1 MSVTDD
7 ETGADASNND
17 APNPGASAPDPPN
30 DATAQTESTYEADRA
45 TRLARRRGRWRRRA
59 VVTSAALVVIVAG
72 AAGTYAAVANSQSSA
87 AARPD
92 DSTLPAPS
100 TTRSTTS
107 TSRAPTTT
115 TSTIPKVV
123 EPKDEVLPDPGN
135 GIRWGNS
142 GAGVLAYEARL
153 KALHFDPGKVD
164 GYFDQDMQ
172 YAVTTLQKYVGLPR
186 TGVINNAVD
195 FALTHFRYTPAE
207 AKSEPDRV
215 EIDLDKQTL
224 TLYTNWQPQLLTT
237 TSTGSGEHFCGGV
250 DGCQYAIT
258 PVGHFHFYELHR
270 GWQKGKLGTMWN
282 PYYFNGSDAVH
293 GLASVPTYPASHGC
307 ARIPM
312 HVADYFYTLVHQGE
326 SVFVFGTPKK
336 AGNGYIGPAP
346 TTAPTTASTTTTTAP
361 KTKTTT
367 TTVKKPKPTTTTV
380 KPKATTS
387 TT

>member
-1 MSVTDD
+1 LPVTAD
-7 ETGADASNND
+7 ETGADDASNPAKD
-17 APNPGASAPDPPN
+17 VTSEGEAA
-30 DATAQTESTYEADRA
+30 YEADRA
-45 TRLARRRGRWRRRA
+45 TRLALRRGRWRRRA
-59 VVTSAALVVIVAG
+59 VGTLVALIVIAGG
-72 AAGTYAAVANSQSSA
+72 AAGTYAAVSNSQASG
-87 AARPD
+87 AARAVV
-92 DSTLPAPS
+92 STLPAPS

-107 TSRAPTTT
+107 TTRAPTTT

-142 GAGVLAYEARL
+142 GASVLRYEARL
-153 KALHFDPGKVD
+153 KALHFDPGKID

-172 YAVTTLQKYVGLPR
+172 YAVSTLQKYVGLPR

-207 AKSEPDRV
+207 PKSEPDRV
-215 EIDLDKQTL
+215 EIDLDKQVL

-293 GLASVPTYPASHGC
+293 GLASVPNYPASHGC

-312 HVADYFYTLVHQGE
+312 HIADYFYTLVHQGE

-346 TTAPTTASTTTTTAP
+346 TTVPTTASTTTTTVKP
-361 KTKTTT
+361 KTT
-367 TTVKKPKPTTTTV
+367 TTVKKPKTTTTV
-380 KPKATTS
+380 TVAGKHTTTTTKP
-387 TT
+387 

>member
-1 MSVTDD
+1 MSVTAD
-7 ETGADASNND
+7 ETGADDASHLD
-17 APNPGASAPDPPN
+17 ASHLDTT
-30 DATAQTESTYEADRA
+30 DEADRA
-45 TRLARRRGRWRRRA
+45 TRLAHRRGRWRRRA
-59 VVTSAALVVIVAG
+59 VVTSVALVVVVAG
-72 AAGTYAAVANSQSSA
+72 AAGTYAAVANSQPSG
-87 AARPD
+87 AARAVDP
-92 DSTLPAPS
+92 TLPAPS

-107 TSRAPTTT
+107 TTRAPTTT
-115 TSTIPKVV
+115 TSTIPKVT
-123 EPKDEVLPDPGN
+123 EPTDEVLPDPGN

-142 GAGVLAYEARL
+142 GPSVLRYEARL
-153 KALHFDPGKVD
+153 KALNFDPGKID

-207 AKSEPDRV
+207 PKSEPDRV
-215 EIDLDKQTL
+215 EIDLDKQVL

-258 PVGHFHFYELHR
+258 PVGHFHFYDLIH

-312 HVADYFYTLVHQGE
+312 HIADYFYTLVHQGE
-326 SVFVFGTPKK
+326 SVFVFGTPKR

-346 TTAPTTASTTTTTAP
+346 TTAPTTSTTTTTVP
-361 KTKTTT
+361 KNKATT
-367 TTVKKPKPTTTTV
+367 TTVKKPKTSTTVTPTTKAHTTTT
-380 KPKATTS
+380 T
-387 TT
+387 